1 MMEERKAGTKD
12 AILASARELFWK
24 HGFRRVTVDEICEKS
39 GISKMTFYRYFEN
52 KTELAKAVFSLAAN
66 EGYNQFRII
75 MNEPISPEE
84 KINIILLMKFE
95 GTHEIS
101 IEFLNDFYHG
111 KDKELHE
118 YVRSCTLEVWNK
130 ILLELKLARDKG
142 IFRKDLNLEFFFL
155 MSQNFVESMN
165 DERITKLFSN
175 PQEMIME
182 CTRLLMY
189 GISPRNQ

>member
-1 MMEERKAGTKD
+1 MEEKKAGTKD
-12 AILASARELFWK
+12 AIMASARELFWK

-39 GISKMTFYRYFEN
+39 GISKMTFYRYFDN
-52 KTELAKAVFSLAAN
+52 KTELAKAVFNQAAN

-75 MNEPISPEE
+75 MNEPVSPEE
-84 KINIILLMKFE
+84 KIKRILLMKFE
-95 GTHEIS
+95 GTHDIS

-118 YVRSCTLEVWNK
+118 YVRTCTLEAWNK
-130 ILLELKLARDKG
+130 VLEELKIARDKG

-155 MSQNFVESMN
+155 MSQRFVESMN
-165 DERITKLFSN
+165 DERIMKLFSN

-182 CTRLLMY
+182 CARLLLY
-189 GISPRNQ
+189 GISSQNQ

>member
-1 MMEERKAGTKD
+1 MEEKKAGTKD

-52 KTELAKAVFSLAAN
+52 KTELAKAVFNKAAN

-75 MNEPISPEE
+75 MNEPVSPEE
-84 KINIILLMKFE
+84 KIKRILLMKFE
-95 GTHEIS
+95 GTHDIS

-118 YVRSCTLEVWNK
+118 YVRTCTLEAWNK
-130 ILLELKLARDKG
+130 VLEELKIARDKG

-155 MSQNFVESMN
+155 MSQRFVESMN
-165 DERITKLFSN
+165 DEKIMMLFSN

-182 CTRLLMY
+182 CARLLLY

>member
-1 MMEERKAGTKD
+1 MEEKKAGTKD

-84 KINIILLMKFE
+84 KINIILLIKFKN
-95 GTHEIS
+95 THKIS

-155 MSQNFVESMN
+155 MSQRFAESMN
-165 DERITKLFSN
+165 DEKIVNLFSN

-182 CTRLLMY
+182 CARLLMY

>member
-1 MMEERKAGTKD
+1 MEEKKAGTKD

-24 HGFRRVTVDEICEKS
+24 HGFRRVTVDEICNRS
-39 GISKMTFYRYFEN
+39 GISKMTFYRYFTN
-52 KTELAKAVFSLAAN
+52 KTELAKAVFFEAAN

-75 MNEPISPEE
+75 MNEPVSPEE
-84 KINIILLMKFE
+84 KINRILLMKFE

-118 YVRSCTLEVWNK
+118 YVISCTNEAWKNVLA
-130 ILLELKLARDKG
+130 ELKIARDKG

-155 MSQNFVESMN
+155 MSQRIVEMMN
-165 DERITKLFSN
+165 DEKIMNLFSN

-182 CTRLLMY
+182 CARMLLY
-189 GISPRNQ
+189 GISPRNK